1 LLPLSFQSEAFDHA
15 IKEQGKQA
23 AALRN
28 EGTWMTSRCSAFVL
42 IVFCAAFSYSRPS
55 QGQFGEERRRGDL
68 STIALTGG
76 SVVEF
81 KAMPSTALACSQPY
95 SIFLPPSYSR
105 QSSKTYPVVYFLHGL
120 NNDHTSWTEDR
131 YGNLQ
136 NKVEEMILAR
146 KIPEIIMVHPKGDNS
161 FYCNYADGTKLY
173 EDFIVQEL
181 PHFIEANYRAMKD
194 RSHRAIGGTSMG
206 GFGALK
212 IAMKFPDRYSAT
224 AGHSPIIFL
233 GKNPLDVPEEMKA
246 SRFFQFFGGILRPL
260 FGDPLDQG
268 LWDKNNPLLLARSG
282 KLGNLKIH
290 FDYGTADRYNQTIR
304 LAEGVKALDRA
315 LTEAKVPHSFKEYP
329 GEPHGWALV
338 AAHIEESL
346 EFLCQGFK

>member
-1 LLPLSFQSEAFDHA
+1 
-15 IKEQGKQA
+15 
-23 AALRN
+23 
-28 EGTWMTSRCSAFVL
+28 
-42 IVFCAAFSYSRPS
+42 
-55 QGQFGEERRRGDL
+55 
-68 STIALTGG
+68 
-76 SVVEF
+76 
-81 KAMPSTALACSQPY
+81 MPSTALACSQPY

-120 NNDHTSWTEDR
+120 NNDHTSWTVDR

-212 IAMKFPDRYSAT
+212 IAMRFPDRYSAT

-246 SRFFQFFGGILRPL
+246 SGVVQFVGGILRPL

-304 LAEGVKALDRA
+304 LAEGVKALDQA